1 MSAVSPSDIEG
12 AIREAFGTDIFH
24 LEIKDQSEAGCG
36 AKFAVLLVS
45 DVRPFTHEEASK
57 RVTVCRPSKKRL
69 LCKDTRLV
77 CHTCVNASGCPFI
90 IPSCSK

>member
-45 DVRPFTHEEASK
+45 DTF
-57 RVTVCRPSKKRL
+57 KKKTTLQRH
-69 LCKDTRLV
+69 KI
-77 CHTCVNASGCPFI
+77 VNNVLQDI
-90 IPSCSK
+90 IPRLHAFSQKTLTQDEYAKQTNAAG